1 VTDDELLSI
10 VEMEERQC
18 VSAQS
23 GLLAEQRR
31 EAMQYYY
38 GQPYGNEVEGRSQV
52 MTTEVKDAV
61 EGALPT
67 LMAIFTSADEI
78 VRFEPQNQD
87 DDEQASTVT
96 DYVNYLF
103 SRTNNGFVALYCL
116 FKDALLQKNGF
127 VKVYWEDY
135 VDLAREEYEG
145 LEEMQVVMLQQD
157 PELELIEI
165 NSYDAPGFMP
175 QMVANGAPLPAPLL
189 YNAVF
194 RRSKKYGKVC
204 IDPVPPEEVLISR
217 ETPNDI
223 NKARF
228 VEHKTKKS
236 ISEIRKMGFQIP
248 DDISDQY
255 GTAGD
260 ADLERIERL
269 KFDDSQAY
277 KEDTGT
283 NDPASKLVWLCEAYL
298 KVDFDGD
305 GIAEFRKVTKI
316 GKTILDNVEFDSLP
330 ILGGTAIPMPHK
342 FYGLSF
348 HDLLKEIQL
357 QSSTLL
363 RNIFDNTYNANNG
376 RYAVLDN
383 MVNMEDLLTNRPGG
397 IVRMKAPNAVT
408 RLDTPILGQPAYNLL
423 EYLQKV
429 KQNRVG
435 ATDFPNAVDPDALN
449 SKAAFVNAY
458 KDAALERTN
467 LMARILAETVVKG
480 IFWKILE
487 LVCKHQNS
495 PQMVKLKGKWVR
507 IDPREWKNRFN
518 MTVTVGLGTGN
529 QQQTLQGAM
538 GILQIQTEM
547 AKMGLAGRTVTEK
560 NFYEAGRRFAKA
572 VFPKDADAFFTD
584 PATLPPP
591 QPQPDP
597 DMLKIQ
603 LAEKKAQMGDVQ
615 KRDKMA
621 LDYILEKERMGHETA
636 LEEKAQ
642 GHEHKESVMHA
653 GMDYIKHANDQQNAK
668 EDRELSKQE
677 KAEKA
682 DRRGAGMNV
691 QEVMG
696 GMLQGMQQMMQA
708 MAVQQMQTTQ
718 AMQAMVEKMTETSEA
733 ATTAMSQ
740 LAKPVRVVRDQKG
753 AMVGAVR
760 E

>member
-1 VTDDELLSI
+1 
-10 VEMEERQC
+10 MEERQC

>member
-1 VTDDELLSI
+1 
-10 VEMEERQC
+10 MEERQC

-135 VDLAREEYEG
+135 VDQAREEYEG

-157 PELELIEI
+157 PELELVEI
-165 NSYDAPGFMP
+165 NSYEAPGFMP

-248 DDISDQY
+248 DDISDTY
-255 GTAGD
+255 GASGD